1 MAEERENKMRDFL
14 LKASKNH
21 DLREEFLKD
30 PKAVGEKYGFE
41 ITKENLEKIK
51 RTSMFI
57 DSLNDIRLPPGP
69 IYYPIDTVLSRWK
82 VSELTHVL
90 TYLRVGPIWYP
101 ADFRVA
107 GLGEVEQVAAKTRSR

>member
-1 MAEERENKMRDFL
+1 MPEERENKMRDFL
-14 LKASKNH
+14 LKASRDHN
-21 DLREEFLKD
+21 LREEFLKD

-41 ITKENLEKIK
+41 ITKEHLEKIK

-82 VSELTHVL
+82 VTELSHVL

-107 GLGEVEQVAAKTRSR
+107 GLGAVEQVVAKTRSR